1 MLSKNYSNYAH
12 SPFVTKIK
20 KEQYEYEIV
29 KKPPEWTYVE
39 RLLPFETIPAVTPKE
54 TYPSGWIPPREEGK
68 NLPFFLPRTK
78 FHDFP
83 IYLNITYRGMRKIS
97 QIKKIEGDIWLFNDD
112 IKSYLKKKTK
122 RHVETRVQ
130 EVARFIEV
138 KGDHVND
145 LIKWAYSKGF

>member
-1 MLSKNYSNYAH
+1 
-12 SPFVTKIK
+12 
-20 KEQYEYEIV
+20 
-29 KKPPEWTYVE
+29 
-39 RLLPFETIPAVTPKE
+39 
-54 TYPSGWIPPREEGK
+54 
-68 NLPFFLPRTK
+68 
-78 FHDFP
+78 
-83 IYLNITYRGMRKIS
+83 MRKIS